1 LFILHEEQETTGM
14 QAIYGAH
21 SLKATC
27 GASAV
32 IEQDSIGPHPVNP
45 VDPVKK
51 NRSRMASIKNHKL
64 TNRQPPFILSA

>member
-27 GASAV
+27 GASVV
-32 IEQDSIGPHPVNP
+32 IEQDCHSLAIIAFAGSSLA
-45 VDPVKK
+45 
-51 NRSRMASIKNHKL
+51 SRLFGH
-64 TNRQPPFILSA
+64 IL

>member
-1 LFILHEEQETTGM
+1 MNRISILFILHEEQETTGM

-27 GASAV
+27 GASVV
-32 IEQDSIGPHPVNP
+32 IEQDSIWPHPVNP

-51 NRSRMASIKNHKL
+51 TEIEL
-64 TNRQPPFILSA
+64 LP